1 MTALERAALT
11 LYNSRKAYLKY
22 KPNGFDCQGAYYI
35 LRDSRVLRTF
45 RKLCAQHIKKA
56 TSETRIDLLRD
67 EITRI
72 RADVLEA
79 STDCYAHASL
89 TFPAPSV
96 TAAWINMAKRL
107 RAIVEKTK

>member
-35 LRDSRVLRTF
+35 LRD
-45 RKLCAQHIKKA
+45 
-56 TSETRIDLLRD
+56 

-89 TFPAPSV
+89 TFPAPAV

>member
-1 MTALERAALT
+1 MVGRGLRVRGPRADAGNRSQSQRFYVDCWRTAWRQAL
-11 LYNSRKAYLKY
+11 SR
-22 KPNGFDCQGAYYI
+22 GAP
-35 LRDSRVLRTF
+35 VLHEPGE
-45 RKLCAQHIKKA
+45 AM
-56 TSETRIDLLRD
+56 SETRIDLLRD

-79 STDCYAHASL
+79 SMDCYAYANL
-89 TFPAPSV
+89 TFPAPAV